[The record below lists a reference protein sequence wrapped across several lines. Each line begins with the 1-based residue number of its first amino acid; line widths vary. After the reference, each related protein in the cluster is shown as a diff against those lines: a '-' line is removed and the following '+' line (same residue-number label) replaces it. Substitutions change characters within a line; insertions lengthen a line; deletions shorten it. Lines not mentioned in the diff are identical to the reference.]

1 MKLKKIASL
10 MLAGVMAVSM
20 LAGCNTVSNG
30 GNNGGEGEGEGQ
42 VSTSNSSTVLH
53 DTMKGD
59 ARKMT
64 TPAANA
70 NLDSA
75 LKQAVDTYFNNED
88 YLDVL
93 TGSSVMQVKYGKVV
107 ENLEKALN
115 AKSDIAAGLNYLL
128 NNDETTIAVELY
140 CVEASVSDTYAL
152 EQVANKVENDIAG
165 LKDKSNNG
173 EYSYAYTVSASIVT
187 KPLTSSIVEGVTGGV
202 KYIAVAV
209 TQTPTKVV

>member
-10 MLAGVMAVSM
+10 ALAGVMAVSM
-20 LAGCNTVSNG
+20 LAGCNTASN
-30 GNNGGEGEGEGQ
+30 NNDEPENPDAIP
-42 VSTSNSSTVLH
+42 STSNSATVLH
-53 DTMKGD
+53 DNMKGD

-70 NLDSA
+70 DLDSA
-75 LKQAVDTYFNNED
+75 LKQVVDTYFNNED
-88 YLDVL
+88 YLGVL
-93 TGSSVMQVKYGKVV
+93 TGSRVAQVKYDNIAV
-107 ENLEKALN
+107 NLEKALN
-115 AKSDIAAGLNYLL
+115 AKSDIAVGLNYLL
-128 NNDETTIAVELY
+128 NNDKTTIAVELY

-152 EQVANKVENDIAG
+152 EQVADKIENDIAG

-187 KPLTSSIVEGVTGGV
+187 KPVTSSIVEGITGGV

>member
-10 MLAGVMAVSM
+10 ALAGVMAVSM
-20 LAGCNTVSNG
+20 LAGCNTASN
-30 GNNGGEGEGEGQ
+30 NNDEPENPDAIP
-42 VSTSNSSTVLH
+42 STSNSATVLH
-53 DTMKGD
+53 DNMKGD

-70 NLDSA
+70 DLDSA
-75 LKQAVDTYFNNED
+75 LKQVVDTYFNNED
-88 YLDVL
+88 YLGVL
-93 TGSSVMQVKYGKVV
+93 TGSRVAQVKYDNIAV
-107 ENLEKALN
+107 NLEKALN
-115 AKSDIAAGLNYLL
+115 AKSDIAVGLNYLL

-152 EQVANKVENDIAG
+152 EQVADKIENDIAG

-187 KPLTSSIVEGVTGGV
+187 KPVTSSIVEGITGGV

>member
-10 MLAGVMAVSM
+10 ALAGVMAVSM
-20 LAGCNTVSNG
+20 LAGCNTASN
-30 GNNGGEGEGEGQ
+30 NNDEPENPDAIP
-42 VSTSNSSTVLH
+42 STSNSATVLH
-53 DTMKGD
+53 DNMKGD

-70 NLDSA
+70 DLDSA
-75 LKQAVDTYFNNED
+75 LKQVVDTYFNNED
-88 YLDVL
+88 YLGVL
-93 TGSSVMQVKYGKVV
+93 TGSSVTQFKYDNIAV
-107 ENLEKALN
+107 NLEKALN
-115 AKSDIAAGLNYLL
+115 AKSDIAVGLNYLL

-152 EQVANKVENDIAG
+152 EQVADKIENDIAG

-187 KPLTSSIVEGVTGGV
+187 KPVTSSIVEGITGGV

>member
-10 MLAGVMAVSM
+10 ALAGVMAVSM
-20 LAGCNTVSNG
+20 LAGCNTASN
-30 GNNGGEGEGEGQ
+30 NNDEPENPDAIP
-42 VSTSNSSTVLH
+42 STSNSATVLH
-53 DTMKGD
+53 DNMKGD

-70 NLDSA
+70 DLDSA
-75 LKQAVDTYFNNED
+75 LKQVVDTYFNNED
-88 YLDVL
+88 YLGVL
-93 TGSSVMQVKYGKVV
+93 TGSSVAQVKYDNIAV
-107 ENLEKALN
+107 NLEKALN
-115 AKSDIAAGLNYLL
+115 AKSDIAVGLNYLL
-128 NNDETTIAVELY
+128 NNDKTTIAVELY

-152 EQVANKVENDIAG
+152 EQVADKIENDIAG

-187 KPLTSSIVEGVTGGV
+187 KPVTSSIVEGITGGV

>member
-20 LAGCNTVSNG
+20 LAGCNTASN
-30 GNNGGEGEGEGQ
+30 NNDEPENPDAIP
-42 VSTSNSSTVLH
+42 STSNSATVLH
-53 DTMKGD
+53 DNMKGD

-70 NLDSA
+70 DLDSA
-75 LKQAVDTYFNNED
+75 LKQVVDTYFNNED
-88 YLDVL
+88 YLGVL
-93 TGSSVMQVKYGKVV
+93 NGSRVVQVKYDNIAV
-107 ENLEKALN
+107 NLEKALN
-115 AKSDIAAGLNYLL
+115 AKSDIAVGLNYLL
-128 NNDETTIAVELY
+128 NNDKTTIAVELY

-152 EQVANKVENDIAG
+152 EQVADKIENDIAG

-187 KPLTSSIVEGVTGGV
+187 KPVTSSIVEGITGGV

>member
-20 LAGCNTVSNG
+20 LAGCNTASN
-30 GNNGGEGEGEGQ
+30 NNDEPENPDAIP
-42 VSTSNSSTVLH
+42 STSNSATVLH
-53 DTMKGD
+53 DNMKGD

-70 NLDSA
+70 DLDSA
-75 LKQAVDTYFNNED
+75 LKQVVDTYFNNED
-88 YLDVL
+88 YLGVL
-93 TGSSVMQVKYGKVV
+93 TGSSVAQVKYDNIAV
-107 ENLEKALN
+107 NLEKVLN
-115 AKSDIAAGLNYLL
+115 AKSDIAVGLNYLL

-152 EQVANKVENDIAG
+152 EQVADKIENDIAG

-187 KPLTSSIVEGVTGGV
+187 KPVTSSIVEGVTGGV

>member
-20 LAGCNTVSNG
+20 LAGCNTASN
-30 GNNGGEGEGEGQ
+30 NNDKPENPDAIP
-42 VSTSNSSTVLH
+42 STSNSATVLH
-53 DTMKGD
+53 DNMKGD

-70 NLDSA
+70 DLDSA
-75 LKQAVDTYFNNED
+75 LKQVVDTYFNNED
-88 YLDVL
+88 YLGVL
-93 TGSSVMQVKYGKVV
+93 TGSSVAQVKYDNIAV
-107 ENLEKALN
+107 NLEKALN
-115 AKSDIAAGLNYLL
+115 AKSDIAVGLNYLL
-128 NNDETTIAVELY
+128 NDDETTIAVELY

-152 EQVANKVENDIAG
+152 EQVADKIENDIAG

-187 KPLTSSIVEGVTGGV
+187 KPVTSSIVEGITGGV

>member
-20 LAGCNTVSNG
+20 LAGCNTASN
-30 GNNGGEGEGEGQ
+30 NNDEPENPDAIP
-42 VSTSNSSTVLH
+42 STSNSATVLH
-53 DTMKGD
+53 DNMKGD
-59 ARKMT
+59 AREMT

-70 NLDSA
+70 DLDSA
-75 LKQAVDTYFNNED
+75 LKQVIDTYFNNED
-88 YLDVL
+88 YLGVL
-93 TGSSVMQVKYGKVV
+93 TGSSVAQVKYDNIAV
-107 ENLEKALN
+107 NLEKVLN
-115 AKSDIAAGLNYLL
+115 AKSDIAVGLNYLL

-152 EQVANKVENDIAG
+152 EQVADKIENDIAG
-165 LKDKSNNG
+165 MKDKSNNG

-187 KPLTSSIVEGVTGGV
+187 KPVTSSIVEGITGGV

-209 TQTPTKVV
+209 TQTPTKIV

>member
-20 LAGCNTVSNG
+20 LAGCNTASN
-30 GNNGGEGEGEGQ
+30 NNDEPENPDAIP
-42 VSTSNSSTVLH
+42 STSNSATVLH
-53 DTMKGD
+53 DNMKGD

-70 NLDSA
+70 DLDSA
-75 LKQAVDTYFNNED
+75 LKQVVDTYFNNED
-88 YLDVL
+88 YLGVL
-93 TGSSVMQVKYGKVV
+93 TGSSVAQVKYDNIAV
-107 ENLEKALN
+107 NLEKALN
-115 AKSDIAAGLNYLL
+115 AKSDIAVGLNYLL

-152 EQVANKVENDIAG
+152 EQVADKIENDIAG

-187 KPLTSSIVEGVTGGV
+187 KPVTSSIVEGITGGV

>member
-20 LAGCNTVSNG
+20 LAGCNTASN
-30 GNNGGEGEGEGQ
+30 NNDEPENPDAIP
-42 VSTSNSSTVLH
+42 STSNSATVLH
-53 DTMKGD
+53 DNMKGD

-70 NLDSA
+70 DLDSA
-75 LKQAVDTYFNNED
+75 LKQVVDTYFNNED
-88 YLDVL
+88 YLGVL
-93 TGSSVMQVKYGKVV
+93 TGSRVAQVKYDNIAV
-107 ENLEKALN
+107 NLEKALN
-115 AKSDIAAGLNYLL
+115 AKSDIAVGLNYLL
-128 NNDETTIAVELY
+128 NNDKTTIAVELY

-152 EQVANKVENDIAG
+152 EQVADKIENDIAG

-187 KPLTSSIVEGVTGGV
+187 KPVTSSIVEGITGGV

>member
-20 LAGCNTVSNG
+20 LAGCNTASN
-30 GNNGGEGEGEGQ
+30 NNDEPENPDAIP
-42 VSTSNSSTVLH
+42 STSNSATVLH
-53 DTMKGD
+53 DNMKGD

-70 NLDSA
+70 DLDSA
-75 LKQAVDTYFNNED
+75 LKQVVDIYFNNED
-88 YLDVL
+88 YLGVL
-93 TGSSVMQVKYGKVV
+93 TGSSVAQVKYDNIAV
-107 ENLEKALN
+107 NLEKALN
-115 AKSDIAAGLNYLL
+115 AKSDIAVGLNYLL

-152 EQVANKVENDIAG
+152 EQVADKIENDIAG

-187 KPLTSSIVEGVTGGV
+187 KPVTSSIVEGITGGV

-209 TQTPTKVV
+209 TQTPTKIV

>member
-20 LAGCNTVSNG
+20 LAGCNTASN
-30 GNNGGEGEGEGQ
+30 NNDEPENPDAIP
-42 VSTSNSSTVLH
+42 STSNSATVLH
-53 DTMKGD
+53 DNMKGD

-70 NLDSA
+70 DLDSA
-75 LKQAVDTYFNNED
+75 LKQVVDTYFNNED
-88 YLDVL
+88 YLGVL
-93 TGSSVMQVKYGKVV
+93 TGSRVAQVKYDNIAV
-107 ENLEKALN
+107 NLEKALN
-115 AKSDIAAGLNYLL
+115 AKSDIAVGLNYLL

-152 EQVANKVENDIAG
+152 EQVADKIENDIAG

-187 KPLTSSIVEGVTGGV
+187 KPVTSSIVEGITGGV

>member
-20 LAGCNTVSNG
+20 LAGCNTASN
-30 GNNGGEGEGEGQ
+30 NNDEPENPDAIP
-42 VSTSNSSTVLH
+42 STSNSATVLH
-53 DTMKGD
+53 DNMKGD

-70 NLDSA
+70 DLDSA
-75 LKQAVDTYFNNED
+75 LKQVVDTYFNNED
-88 YLDVL
+88 YLGVL
-93 TGSSVMQVKYGKVV
+93 TGSSVAQVKYDNIAV
-107 ENLEKALN
+107 NLEKVLN
-115 AKSDIAAGLNYLL
+115 AKSDIAVGLNYLL

-152 EQVANKVENDIAG
+152 EQVADKIENDIAG

-187 KPLTSSIVEGVTGGV
+187 KPVTSSIVEGITGGV

-209 TQTPTKVV
+209 TQTPTKIV

>member
-10 MLAGVMAVSM
+10 ALAGVMAVSM
-20 LAGCNTVSNG
+20 LAGCNTASN
-30 GNNGGEGEGEGQ
+30 NNDEPENPDAIP
-42 VSTSNSSTVLH
+42 STSNSATVLH
-53 DTMKGD
+53 DNMKGD

-70 NLDSA
+70 DLDSA
-75 LKQAVDTYFNNED
+75 LKQVVDTYFNNED
-88 YLDVL
+88 YLGVL
-93 TGSSVMQVKYGKVV
+93 TGSRVAQVKYDNIAV
-107 ENLEKALN
+107 NLEKALN
-115 AKSDIAAGLNYLL
+115 AKSDIAVGLNYLL
-128 NNDETTIAVELY
+128 NNDKTTIAVELY

-152 EQVANKVENDIAG
+152 EQVADKIENDIAG
-165 LKDKSNNG
+165 LKDKSSNG

-187 KPLTSSIVEGVTGGV
+187 KPVTSSIVEGITGGV

>member
-10 MLAGVMAVSM
+10 ALAGVMAVSM
-20 LAGCNTVSNG
+20 LAGCNTASN
-30 GNNGGEGEGEGQ
+30 NNDEPENPDAIP
-42 VSTSNSSTVLH
+42 STSNSATVLH
-53 DTMKGD
+53 DNMKGD

-70 NLDSA
+70 DLDSA
-75 LKQAVDTYFNNED
+75 LKQVVDTYFNNED
-88 YLDVL
+88 YLGVL
-93 TGSSVMQVKYGKVV
+93 TGSRVAQVKYDNIAV
-107 ENLEKALN
+107 NLEKALN
-115 AKSDIAAGLNYLL
+115 AKSDIAVGLNYLL
-128 NNDETTIAVELY
+128 NNDKTTIAVELY

-152 EQVANKVENDIAG
+152 EQVADKIENDIAG

-187 KPLTSSIVEGVTGGV
+187 KPVTSSIVEGITGGV

-209 TQTPTKVV
+209 TQTLTKVV

>member
-20 LAGCNTVSNG
+20 LAGCNTASN
-30 GNNGGEGEGEGQ
+30 NNDEPENPDAIP
-42 VSTSNSSTVLH
+42 STSNSATVLH
-53 DTMKGD
+53 DNMKGD

-70 NLDSA
+70 DLDSA
-75 LKQAVDTYFNNED
+75 LKQVVDTYFNNED
-88 YLDVL
+88 YLGVL
-93 TGSSVMQVKYGKVV
+93 TGSSVAQVKYDNIAV
-107 ENLEKALN
+107 NLEKVLN
-115 AKSDIAAGLNYLL
+115 AKSDIAVGLNYLL

-140 CVEASVSDTYAL
+140 YVEASVSDTYAL
-152 EQVANKVENDIAG
+152 EQVADKIENDIAG

-187 KPLTSSIVEGVTGGV
+187 KPVTSSIVEGITGGV

-209 TQTPTKVV
+209 TQTPTKIV

>member
-20 LAGCNTVSNG
+20 LAGYNTASN
-30 GNNGGEGEGEGQ
+30 NNDKPENPDAIP
-42 VSTSNSSTVLH
+42 STSNSATVLH
-53 DTMKGD
+53 DNMKGD

-70 NLDSA
+70 DLDSA
-75 LKQAVDTYFNNED
+75 LKQVVDTYFNNED
-88 YLDVL
+88 YLGVL
-93 TGSSVMQVKYGKVV
+93 TGSRVAQVKYDNIAV
-107 ENLEKALN
+107 NLEKALN
-115 AKSDIAAGLNYLL
+115 AKSDIAVGLNYLL
-128 NNDETTIAVELY
+128 NNDKTTIAVELY

-152 EQVANKVENDIAG
+152 EQVADKIENDIAG

-187 KPLTSSIVEGVTGGV
+187 KPVTSSIVEGITGGV